1 MTGIKLNDITNEFEV
16 RRGDFFIP
24 LSTDLQDEREILYA
38 NKGNFLESP
47 SLGVGITY
55 FSNSPVPKAELERI
69 IRKEFEKDSI
79 NVVSVSV
86 RQTDN
91 DDFDIT
97 LKTSRN
103 EE

>member
-1 MTGIKLNDITNEFEV
+1 MTGIALDNNQQFDV

-24 LSTDLQDEREILYA
+24 TSTDLQDQKQILYS

-47 SLGVGITY
+47 TLGVGITNY
-55 FSNSPVPKAELERI
+55 SNSPVPKAELERL

-86 RQTDN
+86 KQIEN
-91 DDFDIT
+91 DEFNIT

-103 EE
+103 EQ

>member
-1 MTGIKLNDITNEFEV
+1 MTGIKLHDITNEFEV

-55 FSNSPVPKAELERI
+55 FLNSPVPKAEMERI
-69 IRKEFEKDSI
+69 IRKEFEKDGI

-86 RQTDN
+86 KQIDN

>member
-1 MTGIKLNDITNEFEV
+1 MTGIKLNNITNEFEV

-24 LSTDLQDEREILYA
+24 LSTDLQDEKEILYA

-47 SLGVGITY
+47 TLGVGIVNY
-55 FSNSPVPKAELERI
+55 SNSPVPKAELERL
-69 IRKEFEKDSI
+69 IRKEFEKDNI
-79 NVVSVSV
+79 NVVSVTV
-86 RQTDN
+86 KQIDN

-103 EE
+103 DQ